1 MLIGL
6 EIPTIN
12 SNLEGKATRI
22 FFRQKMSGSFGVVE
36 GQFDDVD
43 DEMYDKYLCYNVY
56 FDFQSSPE

>member
-1 MLIGL
+1 
-6 EIPTIN
+6 
-12 SNLEGKATRI
+12 
-22 FFRQKMSGSFGVVE
+22 MSGSFGVVE